1 MTEYSL
7 LGALY
12 RIWLQ
17 SGAFRFLQACAR
29 PFSVAF
35 RSSALVGLVLRPS
48 AVERSYRESLFTRV
62 VRGVMD
68 ALLYLPRRLFKALAP
83 AADGSAL
90 LRVFSGSVLLR
101 FDVLLGAFV
110 FVMFCAP
117 HAVWSNSYALAGAV
131 LLLLLFGLMAAAG
144 RRRLLYPGALGF
156 PFLLFALACLMS
168 LLFTRELSDSIR
180 VLVFFFTAFLL
191 ALLIAA
197 EVTDRR
203 KLMTLLGF
211 IYAAVMVTALYA
223 VAQRIIGVK
232 VNASFTDISHN
243 RGVPGRVYSTLDN
256 PNNYAE
262 FLVLFTPLCA
272 AFAANVK
279 KRLLRLPLSLGLA
292 LPMLAM
298 VMTYSRSSW
307 LSILLAA
314 AVFVYFSNRKLIPL
328 LLFAALFAVPF
339 LPQSVLVRIS
349 TLFNGGDSSTTHRIY
364 TWQGILM
371 LLADKGQWFTGIGAG
386 PNTFQDVY
394 PIYARRQA
402 ETGVFHSQMLYME
415 LVLEFGALGFFSFM
429 WLMLRTVKDAAC
441 AFRRTGDNAVRY
453 ALIAA
458 ASAFIGIAVGCVA
471 EYIWYYPR
479 VLFAYFI
486 LFGICLAAIRMTA
499 WNGRLR
505 HA

>member
-1 MTEYSL
+1 MAETSI

-17 SGAFRFLQACAR
+17 SAVFRLLQAFVR

-35 RSSALVGLVLRPS
+35 RNSAAVGFVKRPS
-48 AVERSYRESLFTRV
+48 AVERSYRASLFTRG
-62 VRGVMD
+62 VRAVLD
-68 ALLYLPRRLFKALAP
+68 ALLYLPRQLFRALAP
-83 AADGSAL
+83 AAENSTL

-110 FVMFCAP
+110 FAMFCAP
-117 HAVWSNSYALAGAV
+117 HAVWSNSYALAGVV
-131 LLLLLFGLMAAAG
+131 LLLLLFGLEAAAG
-144 RRRLLYPGALGF
+144 RRRLLYPDALGF
-156 PFLLFALACLMS
+156 PFLLFVLACLMS
-168 LLFTRELSDSIR
+168 LIFTRALSDSIR

-203 KLMTLLGF
+203 RLMTLLGF

-223 VAQRIIGVK
+223 FAQRIMGVK
-232 VNASFTDISHN
+232 VNASFTDIAN
-243 RGVPGRVYSTLDN
+243 NPGVPGRIYATLDN

-262 FLVLFTPLCA
+262 FLALFTPLCA
-272 AFAANVK
+272 AYAGNVK
-279 KRLLRLPLSLGLA
+279 NRLLHLLLSLGLA
-292 LPMLAM
+292 LPMMAM

-328 LLFAALFAVPF
+328 AIFAGIVAIPF
-339 LPQSVLVRIS
+339 LPNSVLVRIS
-349 TLFNGGDSSTTHRIY
+349 TLFTGGDSSTQHRIY

-371 LLADKGQWFTGIGAG
+371 LLADKNQWLTGIGAG
-386 PNTFQDVY
+386 PDTFQAVY
-394 PIYARRQA
+394 PIYARRRA
-402 ETGVFHSQMLYME
+402 EAGVYHSQMLYLE
-415 LVLEFGALGFFSFM
+415 LILEFGALGFVSFL

-441 AFRRTGDNAVRY
+441 AFRRTSDGAVRY
-453 ALIAA
+453 TLIAA
-458 ASAFIGIAVGCVA
+458 ASAFIGLAVGSVA

-479 VLFAYFI
+479 ILFAYFI
-486 LFGICLAAIRMTA
+486 LFGICLASIRMTA
-499 WNGRLR
+499 WNGSLR